1 MDLTRV
7 LANVMASK
15 KINTGLTRSYFADYK
30 RVAELDLRKTE
41 IEERLL
47 EIYEELE

>member
-1 MDLTRV
+1 MNGSVAT
-7 LANVMASK
+7 
-15 KINTGLTRSYFADYK
+15 DYK

>member
-1 MDLTRV
+1 M

-15 KINTGLTRSYFADYK
+15 KVNMGLTRSYFADYK